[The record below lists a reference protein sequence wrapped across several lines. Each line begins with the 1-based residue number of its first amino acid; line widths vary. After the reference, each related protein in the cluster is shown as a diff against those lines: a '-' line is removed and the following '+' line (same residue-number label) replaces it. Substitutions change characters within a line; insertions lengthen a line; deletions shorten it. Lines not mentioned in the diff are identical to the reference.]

1 MKHLID
7 KMNNLIQTGKIKV
20 EDVRIVQ
27 HAKQDIV
34 THGFISSQPNIGS
47 TITIKCTS
55 DFTPE
60 TFDYALPQDWVNK
73 MTERGFDP
81 RGHFVTLYPKVG
93 PAYMDPITE
102 EGVRMA
108 AIIASNL

>member
-1 MKHLID
+1 MKHLVD
-7 KMNNLIQTGKIKV
+7 KLNNLIQTGKIRVKDV
-20 EDVRIVQ
+20 EVVH
-27 HAKQDIV
+27 HAKQDISMQ
-34 THGFISSQPNIGS
+34 GFISSKSNGNT
-47 TITIKCTS
+47 TITIDCTS
-55 DFTPE
+55 DVTPE

-102 EGVRMA
+102 KGVRMA